1 MVKTVNFFKCYNP
14 TTSARRLE
22 LPMAFSLQL
31 RGALPD
37 RAFLRDRHT
46 NLWPIKTEKIDNV
59 WFFCDGWEKF
69 VQDNY
74 LESRD
79 VLVFQYDGDN
89 LFDVKLLGLSGCD
102 KEGHLYINTS
112 VEDTKEEGGVAK
124 AVQVAD
130 DGGSKVHDIES
141 NEGLY
146 HTELENETEE
156 SIHDRDDNAEEYME
170 NLEDKDKDAEDED
183 GKEED
188 AKSNEDTTQEDD
200 ELDVE
205 QAADGQRPL
214 NSYGNDI
221 FNSIKSKV
229 IFLFSQIQKGVYT

>member
-1 MVKTVNFFKCYNP
+1 
-14 TTSARRLE
+14 
-22 LPMAFSLQL
+22 MAFSLQL

-46 NLWPIKTEKIDNV
+46 NLWPIKTEKIDNI

-69 VQDNY
+69 VQDNS

-79 VLVFQYDGDN
+79 VLVFQYDGEN

-102 KEGHLYINTS
+102 KEGHAYINMS
-112 VEDTKEEGGVAK
+112 VEDKNEEDGVAK

-130 DGGSKVHDIES
+130 ES
-141 NEGLY
+141 EDD
-146 HTELENETEE
+146 TEDR
-156 SIHDRDDNAEEYME
+156 IHDSGDNAEEYME

-183 GKEED
+183 GEEED
-188 AKSNEDTTQEDD
+188 TKSNEDKTQED

-205 QAADGQRPL
+205 QAADDK
-214 NSYGNDI
+214 DI
-221 FNSIKSKV
+221 KMFKPVNFFKCYNRKTSA
-229 IFLFSQIQKGVYT
+229 